1 MNHKQQI
8 DLPEFLRGIEPYAAL
23 EDAAFG
29 RLVAAARLVHVERG
43 ETLFEQGDACR
54 GVHVVAAGRIKLSF
68 CSPHGAEKVVGI
80 VSAGQGIGEASMS
93 IGRSHQ
99 LHAEAL
105 SDTTLVFLPQHV
117 LIECV
122 ESDRKFAC
130 RMMKRIAE
138 KFHRLLVD
146 VESSSLLSGAER
158 IVDFLIR
165 EIDLG
170 PARGQAAVIE
180 LSLSKSIIASQL
192 NLTQEHFSRLLRQL
206 SEHGMIVVDG
216 RQISVPDVGRLRR
229 YRDSGAGHCV
239 NRGTRSAGRGRADWG
254 RLAAA

>member
-1 MNHKQQI
+1 MNHKQHI

-23 EDAAFG
+23 EDAAFA
-29 RLVAAARLVHVERG
+29 RLVAAVRLIRIERG
-43 ETLFEQGDACR
+43 ETLFDQGDPCH
-54 GVHVVAAGRIKLSF
+54 GVHVVTAGRIKLSF
-68 CSPHGAEKVVGI
+68 RSPHGAEKVLGI
-80 VSAGQGIGEASMS
+80 VGAGQGIGEASMS
-93 IGRSHQ
+93 IGKSHQ
-99 LHAEAL
+99 LYAEAL
-105 SDTTLVFLPQHV
+105 SDTTLLFLPQHV

-138 KFHRLLVD
+138 KFHSLLIE

-165 EIDLG
+165 EIDLS
-170 PARGQAAVIE
+170 PAPGQVAVIE

-206 SEHGMIVVDG
+206 SDHGMIVVDG
-216 RQISVPDVGRLRR
+216 RQIIVPDVGRLRR
-229 YRDSGAGHCV
+229 YRDSGDGHCV
-239 NRGTRSAGRGRADWG
+239 NRGARSARRGRADWG